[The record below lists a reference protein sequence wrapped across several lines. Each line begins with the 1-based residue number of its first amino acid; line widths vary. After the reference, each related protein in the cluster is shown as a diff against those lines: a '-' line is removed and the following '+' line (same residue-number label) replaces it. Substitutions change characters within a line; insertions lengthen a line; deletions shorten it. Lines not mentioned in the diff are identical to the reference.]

1 MSEEKKVLPASV
13 AVPVE
18 VRDML
23 KVIARAEGVPIGKV
37 LESIT
42 QDVLADRHVAAL
54 RRQHAETQAALER
67 AVGA

>member
-23 KVIARAEGVPIGKV
+23 KVIARAEGIPIGKV

-42 QDVLADRHVAAL
+42 EQVLGDRHVAAL
-54 RRQHAETQAALER
+54 RRLQAETEAALER